1 MSRAFAD
8 FRSDTVTRPTPEMRR
23 AMAEAPV
30 GDDVWEG
37 DPTVAE
43 LQKTIADELGKEAAL
58 YVPSGTMSNQIALR
72 LHCSPGDDFL
82 CEAECHIY
90 CYEQGG
96 YAQLSGLA
104 VNPVRGRYGILS
116 LEDVD
121 GQIRGGDEH
130 LVTTRLLCLENTHNR
145 GGGTIY
151 PLERIRELCDWARDN
166 DLATHLD
173 GARLFNAS
181 AATGIPLA
189 DWAEPFDTVS
199 VCFSK
204 GLGAPVGSAL
214 VGTAEAIRKA
224 RWVRK
229 LFGGAMRQTGIIAAG
244 ALHALRHHR
253 ERLVEDHARAQ
264 RLADGVAAIDG
275 LAPVHRQVP
284 TNIVLFRIDEALGT
298 AAKFQKLLEA
308 RGVLTSD
315 FGKQVIRAVTHLD
328 VDDEAV
334 ERFRDACRATVEE
347 LQTVSPA

>member
-1 MSRAFAD
+1 MNLRRAD

-30 GDDVWEG
+30 GDDVCEG
-37 DPTVAE
+37 DPTIEE
-43 LQKTIADELGKEAAL
+43 LQRTIAQELGKEAAL

-72 LHCSPGDDFL
+72 LHCSPGDEVL
-82 CEAECHIY
+82 CEADCHIY

-104 VNPVRGRYGILS
+104 VNPIRGRHGILS
-116 LEDVD
+116 LTDLE

-130 LVTTRLLCLENTHNR
+130 LVTTKLLCLENTHNR

-151 PLERIRELCDWARDN
+151 PLERVRELCDWARELG
-166 DLATHLD
+166 LATHLD
-173 GARLFNAS
+173 GARLFNAT
-181 AATGIPLA
+181 AATGVSLA
-189 DWAEPFDTVS
+189 EWAKPFDTVS

-214 VGTAEAIRKA
+214 VGSTEAIRKA
-224 RWVRK
+224 RRVRK
-229 LFGGAMRQTGIIAAG
+229 LFGGGMRQAGIIAAG
-244 ALHALRHHR
+244 ALYALQHHR

-264 RLADGVAAIDG
+264 RLADGIAMIDG
-275 LAPVHRQVP
+275 LSPIHAQVP
-284 TNIVLFRIDEALGT
+284 TNIVLFRIEEALGN
-298 AAKFQKLLEA
+298 AVSFQKRLEA
-308 RGVLTSD
+308 QGVLTYE

-334 ERFRDACRATVEE
+334 ERFLDACRATVED
-347 LQTVSPA
+347 LQSTSPA